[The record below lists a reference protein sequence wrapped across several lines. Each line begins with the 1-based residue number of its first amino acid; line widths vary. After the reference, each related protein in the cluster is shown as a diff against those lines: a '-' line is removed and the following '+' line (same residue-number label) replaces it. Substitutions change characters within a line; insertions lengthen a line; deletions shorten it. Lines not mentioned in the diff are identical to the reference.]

1 MLAVVMGISFE
12 VARLMQERAY
22 LLASSMMEGNS
33 SDACARCMCP
43 IESVMRDATGG
54 RSMAGIVGDFR
65 EQASIAIARYET
77 SIVAQS
83 ACLEW

>member
-1 MLAVVMGISFE
+1 
-12 VARLMQERAY
+12 
-22 LLASSMMEGNS
+22 
-33 SDACARCMCP
+33 
-43 IESVMRDATGG
+43 MRDATGG
-54 RSMAGIVGDFR
+54 RSMAGVVGDFR